1 MHTERTSIFYTAVG
15 HFCRK
20 TDANGRTYPV
30 ILVNQ
35 EEHMVDMQEMAVWT
49 VLNWRF
55 LHLEQIEMKYGQL
68 AGELPPA
75 RRTLETCLNR
85 LEMRGLIARG
95 VGDTDFEALYDLLG
109 GLYVVPLSE
118 SLPLRLAT
126 FWKLLLDGVPFAKA
140 RQLFQ
145 KDRPSAREVQVLALS
160 RQALLSTA
168 ELIKC
173 AEAGVS
179 DLSTDQ
185 KVMAAL
191 YNDDFTTCDNIRW
204 EMMQAESREDVTLAV
219 ANLYLRKQ
227 IIFERLR

>member
-173 AEAGVS
+173 AEVGATDV
-179 DLSTDQ
+179 STDE
-185 KVMAAL
+185 KLMKAL
-191 YNDDFTTCDNIRW
+191 IDNDHTTSDSIVF
-204 EMMQAESREDVTLAV
+204 EMLEAEQRTPITMAV
-219 ANLYLRKQ
+219 ASLYLRKQ
-227 IIFERLR
+227 IIFERE

>member
-109 GLYVVPLSE
+109 GLYVVPLAE

-173 AEAGVS
+173 AEVGATDV
-179 DLSTDQ
+179 STDE
-185 KVMAAL
+185 KLMKAL
-191 YNDDFTTCDNIRW
+191 IDNDYTTSDSIVF
-204 EMMQAESREDVTLAV
+204 EMLEAEQRTPITMAV
-219 ANLYLRKQ
+219 ASLYLRKQ
-227 IIFERLR
+227 IIFERE